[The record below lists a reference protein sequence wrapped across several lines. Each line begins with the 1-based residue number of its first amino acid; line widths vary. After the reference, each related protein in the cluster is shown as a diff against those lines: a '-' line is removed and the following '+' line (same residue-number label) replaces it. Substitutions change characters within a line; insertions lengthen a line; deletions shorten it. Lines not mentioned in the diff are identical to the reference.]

1 MNYNEKFWPA
11 LTFGCVLFWVLMG
24 FLTFIFLM

>member
-1 MNYNEKFWPA
+1 MTYNEKFWPA
-11 LTFGCVLFWVLMG
+11 LTCICVLFWVLLG